1 MKENDLCIII
11 PDSLERRTKI
21 KTKTKKKAVSII
33 DNILHFHDS
42 SFLSKH
48 FQKHRPTVL
57 TTLWSP
63 SLRTN
68 FNGAV
73 LHFSRLEKKTWSKWC
88 LRPMQWW
95 THFWLKSPSQQQRT
109 QRPAV
114 SSSTPFP
121 VPRGETRARV
131 LLIPGKY
138 RLWSPSCGAMFLLPF
153 WKKKIKKNHPLFRVC
168 PFGVGENEFSFSCNF
183 KHAKMLEA

>member
-1 MKENDLCIII
+1 MKGNDLCIII
-11 PDSLERRTKI
+11 PDALEWRTKN
-21 KTKTKKKAVSII
+21 KTKKKAVSIT
-33 DNILHFHDS
+33 DNILHSHGS

-68 FNGAV
+68 FNGAG
-73 LHFSRLEKKTWSKWC
+73 LHFSCLEKRTWPKGC
-88 LRPMQWW
+88 LRPTWWW
-95 THFWLKSPSQQQRT
+95 THFWLKSPSQSSRGRRDPRFPAPLPSLCLVEKPGPESSSFQAST
-109 QRPAV
+109 GSGAPAV
-114 SSSTPFP
+114 GLCFCCHFGRRKLRKT
-121 VPRGETRARV
+121 V
-131 LLIPGKY
+131 
-138 RLWSPSCGAMFLLPF
+138 
-153 WKKKIKKNHPLFRVC
+153 LFRVC